1 MSELPAK
8 PDRPDASG
16 PDPLVIQ
23 TEAHILT
30 SIAGR
35 RRPPFGPRE
44 YSGIDF
50 TTIDRPYPETP
61 VPIPVWAPKMV
72 DEVDLLAGPDG
83 TATLKIRKGDRIAWD
98 DPAGLGGV
106 TLYGTVAG
114 IQVQGGSLFPGEI
127 LTLAVEADPSEEL
140 RALLARWRKDVAP
153 LKPLPDLHLFGSP
166 RGYHQTPQKCGLDGD
181 GGPVLFSGDGVR
193 WAGRANKIRVLSTK
207 TETP

>member
-1 MSELPAK
+1 
-8 PDRPDASG
+8 
-16 PDPLVIQ
+16 
-23 TEAHILT
+23 
-30 SIAGR
+30 
-35 RRPPFGPRE
+35 
-44 YSGIDF
+44 
-50 TTIDRPYPETP
+50 
-61 VPIPVWAPKMV
+61 MV

-98 DPAGLGGV
+98 DPAGLGSV

-166 RGYHQTPQKCGLDGD
+166 HGYHQTPQNCGLDGD